1 MYIFICEHYVNIDT
15 VIYIYYNILH
25 IICDIHYITNYME
38 RAKGIEPSSQAW
50 EARILPMNY
59 ARITCLFYHSFTR
72 ISRVIGKSYSECVEK
87 VT

>member
-1 MYIFICEHYVNIDT
+1 MLNGTTFTEHRGMWV
-15 VIYIYYNILH
+15 V
-25 IICDIHYITNYME
+25 E

-72 ISRVIGKSYSECVEK
+72 ISRVIGKSYINISQIDKIRCII
-87 VT
+87 